1 MMTTKW
7 VIVAD
12 ASRARI
18 FEARALGRGLKEI
31 ADLANPAG
39 RAHSHDLLADA
50 GGRTYGHTGGRQG
63 KTEPRSDPVEHEV
76 EVFAK
81 RLADRIEQG
90 RVERRFE
97 KLCFVAP
104 PRFLGLLREKCCRET
119 GKLVEF
125 ELAKDLANL
134 DAAAIDA
141 HLRNGR
147 P

>member
-1 MMTTKW
+1 MATKW

-12 ASRARI
+12 ACRARI
-18 FEARALGRGLKEI
+18 FETRALGRGLREVE
-31 ADLANPAG
+31 DFVNPNG
-39 RAHSHDLLADA
+39 RAHSSDLLTDA
-50 GGRTYGHTGGRQG
+50 GGRTYSHSGARGQG

-76 EVFAK
+76 EMFAK

-97 KLCFVAP
+97 RLCLVAP
-104 PRFLGLLREKCCRET
+104 PRFLGLLREKCSRET

-125 ELAKDLANL
+125 ELAKDLAQL
-134 DAAAIDA
+134 DPAAIDA
-141 HLRNGR
+141 HLRNDR

>member
-1 MMTTKW
+1 MSTRW
-7 VIVAD
+7 VVVAD

-18 FEARALGRGLKEI
+18 FETRALGRGLREI
-31 ADLANPAG
+31 EDLDNPAG

-50 GGRTYGHTGGRQG
+50 GGRTYANVGARQG

-76 EVFAK
+76 ELFAK

-97 KLCFVAP
+97 RLCLVAP

-125 ELAKDLANL
+125 ELAKDLSRL

-141 HLRNGR
+141 HLRNDR

>member
-1 MMTTKW
+1 MMRW

-18 FEARALGRGLKEI
+18 FETRALGRGLHEI
-31 ADLANPAG
+31 EDLANPAG
-39 RAHSHDLLADA
+39 RAHSSDLLSDS
-50 GGRTYGHTGGRQG
+50 GGRTYASTGARQG
-63 KTEPRSDPVEHEV
+63 KTQPRSDPVEHEV

-81 RLADRIEQG
+81 RLADRIEHA

-97 KLCFVAP
+97 KLCFIAP
-104 PRFLGLLREKCCRET
+104 PRFLGLLREKCCREVS
-119 GKLVEF
+119 KMVEF
-125 ELAKDLANL
+125 ELAKDLSQL

-141 HLRNGR
+141 HLRHDL

>member
-1 MMTTKW
+1 MSTKW

-18 FEARALGRGLKEI
+18 FEARALGRGLREI
-31 ADLANPAG
+31 EEIANPAG
-39 RAHSHDLLADA
+39 RAHSKDLLADA
-50 GGRTYGHTGGRQG
+50 GGRTYPNAGARQG
-63 KTEPRSDPVEHEV
+63 SAQPRSDPVEHGV

-97 KLCFVAP
+97 RLCFVAP

-125 ELAKDLANL
+125 ELAKDLSQL
-134 DAAAIDA
+134 DTAAIDE
-141 HLRNGR
+141 HLRNDR

>member
-1 MMTTKW
+1 MSTRW

-18 FEARALGRGLKEI
+18 FETRALGRGLHELE
-31 ADLANPAG
+31 DLANPAG
-39 RAHSHDLLADA
+39 RAHRSDLLADA
-50 GGRTYGHTGGRQG
+50 GGRTYSSSGARSGTS
-63 KTEPRSDPVEHEV
+63 EPRSDPVEHEV

-97 KLCFVAP
+97 RLVFVAP
-104 PRFLGLLREKCCRET
+104 PRFLGLLRDKCCRET

-125 ELAKDLANL
+125 ELAKDLSRL
-134 DAAAIDA
+134 DAATIDE
-141 HLRNGR
+141 HLRNDR

>member
-1 MMTTKW
+1 MSTKW
-7 VIVAD
+7 VVVAD

-18 FEARALGRGLKEI
+18 FETRALGRGLREI
-31 ADLANPAG
+31 EDLANPAG
-39 RAHSHDLLADA
+39 RAHSNDLLADA
-50 GGRTYGHTGGRQG
+50 GGRTYSNAGARPGHTQA
-63 KTEPRSDPVEHEV
+63 RSDPVEHEV
-76 EVFAK
+76 QMFAK

-97 KLCFVAP
+97 GLCLVAP
-104 PRFLGLLREKCCRET
+104 PRFLGLLRDKCCRET

-125 ELAKDLANL
+125 ELAKDLSQL
-134 DAAAIDA
+134 DAAAIDT

>member
-1 MMTTKW
+1 MSTKW

-18 FEARALGRGLKEI
+18 FEARALGRGLREI
-31 ADLANPAG
+31 EEIANPAG
-39 RAHSHDLLADA
+39 RAHSKDLLADA
-50 GGRTYGHTGGRQG
+50 GGRTYGNASTRQG
-63 KTEPRSDPVEHEV
+63 SAQPRSDPVEHEV

-97 KLCFVAP
+97 RLCFVAP

-125 ELAKDLANL
+125 ELAKDLSQL

-141 HLRNGR
+141 HLRNDR